1 LADKGSPAA
10 LESGG
15 GEGGADDLA
24 PGTVRKD
31 NVNENTVNDI
41 SDVTIG
47 ILAGGAGSTY
57 DITSAIADGQLVVE
71 AW

>member
-1 LADKGSPAA
+1 MI
-10 LESGG
+10 
-15 GEGGADDLA
+15 A

-31 NVNENTVNDI
+31 NVNDDTINDI

-47 ILAGGAGSTY
+47 VLAGGAGSTY
-57 DITSAIADGQLVVE
+57 DPTSAIADEHIVVA